1 MISNKATGEVIL
13 LKKTSQDTAG
23 AYLEFETSLPP
34 RAKGPPVHAHLYQ
47 EEEGVVQSG
56 LLGIRIGEK
65 KQILSEGESFRI
77 PAGAYHTF
85 WNAGDKLV
93 QIVGKITP
101 AGNFQDF
108 ISSVFNSI
116 NQSPK
121 GRLSFF
127 DLAYLIELYKHQYIL
142 KNPPRRITKWL
153 FPLLIRL
160 GRLLG
165 KFDEER
171 LALLEPSEKRTED

>member
-13 LKKTSQDTAG
+13 FKKTSQDTAG
-23 AYLEFETSLPP
+23 AYLEFETNLPP
-34 RAKGPPVHAHLYQ
+34 YAKGPPVHAHLHQ

-56 LLGIRIGEK
+56 LLGIKIGGE
-65 KQILSEGESFRI
+65 KQILSEGKSFYI

-93 QIVGKITP
+93 QIVGKVIP

-108 ISSVFNSI
+108 ISSVFNCI

-121 GRLSFF
+121 GRLSLF
-127 DLAYLIELYKHQYIL
+127 DLAYFMELYKHQYML
-142 KNPPRRITKWL
+142 KIPPRRIAKWL

-171 LALLEPSEKRTED
+171 LALLEPSKKKLEN